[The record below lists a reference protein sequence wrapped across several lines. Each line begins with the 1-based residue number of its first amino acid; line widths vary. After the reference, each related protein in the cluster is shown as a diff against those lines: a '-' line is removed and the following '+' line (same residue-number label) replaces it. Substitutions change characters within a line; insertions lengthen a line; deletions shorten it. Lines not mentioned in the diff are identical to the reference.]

1 MKRPA
6 GMGPLAFA
14 AMFGLLQIILLAA
27 VSMMVVRHDLD
38 RRHVSQSVEAFRVPV
53 GGSSA
58 TALATLKRQIS
69 DGDARERNEQ
79 TTLYLAL
86 IASQLICLCV
96 GLPLVWLL
104 RWLRAA
110 ERSASQNAS
119 LLRATLENV
128 DHGVAMID
136 RDGRLLEWNE
146 QLTAMFGVKALRK
159 GDLAFGPEEI
169 QGARTHEPLNLERV
183 LGETLCLEVRGRPAP
198 DEAYVVTYTDISERR
213 RSERLKSDFVSTVS
227 HELRTPLTAIR
238 GALGLLTGPL
248 SGGLSDRAMG
258 MMLLADRNAKRL
270 AELINDLLDV
280 DKIESGRMTFH
291 LGPVD
296 LNSLARE
303 AAETNHSF
311 AIDREVTMAVG
322 CTAEPVVVHADGG
335 RILQVMANLV
345 SNAAKFSP
353 ARAMVTITVERSGR
367 AARVSVHDAGQGIPP
382 EFQPR
387 IFDKFAQA
395 ASGDARMNRGSG
407 LGLTISKAI
416 VEGHGGTIGFETRP
430 GSTTFSFSLPL
441 SRA

>member
-1 MKRPA
+1 MR
-6 GMGPLAFA
+6 PLAIA
-14 AMFGLLQIILLAA
+14 ALFGLLQITLLAA
-27 VSMMVVRHDLD
+27 VSLMVVRHGLD
-38 RRHVSQSVEAFRVPV
+38 RREQIHRVEAVHIPV
-53 GGSSA
+53 DGA
-58 TALATLKRQIS
+58 TAAAFATLNRQITAHE
-69 DGDARERNEQ
+69 AREQDAQR
-79 TTLYLAL
+79 TLYLAL
-86 IASQLICLCV
+86 IASQLICLCG

-110 ERSASQNAS
+110 ERSASQNAA

-136 RDGRLLEWNE
+136 REGRLLEWNE
-146 QLTAMFGVKALRK
+146 QLTTMFGVNALRK
-159 GDLAFGPEEI
+159 GDPAFGPEEI

-183 LGETLCLEVRGRPAP
+183 VGETLCLEVRGRPAP
-198 DEAYVVTYTDISERR
+198 DDAYVVTYTDISERR

-248 SGGLSDRAMG
+248 SGGLSERAMT

-291 LGPVD
+291 LSPVD

-322 CTAEPVVVHADGG
+322 CTAEPVVVQADGG

-367 AARVSVHDAGQGIPP
+367 AARVSVHDVGQGIPE

-387 IFDKFAQA
+387 LFDKFAQA
-395 ASGDARMNRGSG
+395 ASGDARTTRGSG
-407 LGLTISKAI
+407 LGLNISKAI
-416 VEGHGGTIGFETRP
+416 VEGHGGTIAFETRP
-430 GSTTFSFSLPL
+430 GSTTFTFSLPL
-441 SRA
+441 AHA